1 VARPEELTSM
11 ARWSGPQPARREVRG
26 DTGALIGLGSSR
38 VPLIGRIAA
47 GDPQPAEQSAED
59 VFTLPRQFVGDG
71 VLFLLQV
78 AGNSMIE
85 AAIADGDWVVVRQQ
99 PTAENGEIVAAMVDG
114 EATIKTLVL
123 AGDGVW
129 LMPRNP
135 DFKPISGRNATILGK
150 VVTVLRQL

>member
-1 VARPEELTSM
+1 M
-11 ARWSGPQPARREVRG
+11 ARWSGPQSARREVHR
-26 DTGALIGLGSSR
+26 DTGTPIGREPSQ
-38 VPLIGRIAA
+38 VPLIGRIPA
-47 GDPQPAEQSAED
+47 GEPQPAEQSTED

-85 AAIADGDWVVVRQQ
+85 AAITDGDWVVVRQQ

-123 AGDGVW
+123 AGDEVW
-129 LMPRNP
+129 LMPCNS
-135 DFKPISGRNATILGK
+135 DFDPISGRNATILGK

>member
-1 VARPEELTSM
+1 VALPEEFTSM
-11 ARWSGPQPARREVRG
+11 ARWSGPQPARREVQE
-26 DTGALIGLGSSR
+26 DTGLPIGHRSSR
-38 VPLIGRIAA
+38 IPLIGRIPA

-59 VFTLPRQFVGDG
+59 VFMLPRQFVGDG

-78 AGNSMIE
+78 VGNSMIE

-123 AGDGVW
+123 AGDEVW

-135 DFKPISGRNATILGK
+135 DFNPISGRNATILGK